1 MKKIIFSLLC
11 IMMLCTTVTFAA
23 ENETVGGTITL
34 TQFLG
39 ASREDVKSVAIT
51 TNAKTDYVDKNAF
64 YDISDGLMLTS
75 TFEPEFNHNRWYIYN
90 SRKNRRKFF
99 VCVYRTKRRR

>member
-23 ENETVGGTITL
+23 ETETVGGKITL

-39 ASREDVKSVAIT
+39 VSREDAKSVAIT
-51 TNAKTDYVDKNAF
+51 ITMYDTD
-64 YDISDGLMLTS
+64 SET
-75 TFEPEFNHNRWYIYN
+75 T
-90 SRKNRRKFF
+90 
-99 VCVYRTKRRR
+99 

>member
-23 ENETVGGTITL
+23 ETETVGGTITL

-39 ASREDVKSVAIT
+39 
-51 TNAKTDYVDKNAF
+51 
-64 YDISDGLMLTS
+64 
-75 TFEPEFNHNRWYIYN
+75 EP
-90 SRKNRRKFF
+90 
-99 VCVYRTKRRR
+99 